1 MIDIE
6 IDKLTNSIENA
17 ISGDSFETELQE
29 LEKNDLIKEPKEID
43 FYVVNEPI
51 TPSERELLLEAISN
65 YKTKKKKSKKQEL
78 VFAVA

>member
-1 MIDIE
+1 M
-6 IDKLTNSIENA
+6 A
-17 ISGDSFETELQE
+17 
-29 LEKNDLIKEPKEID
+29 LIKEPKEID

-51 TPSERELLLEAISN
+51 TPSERELLLAAISN